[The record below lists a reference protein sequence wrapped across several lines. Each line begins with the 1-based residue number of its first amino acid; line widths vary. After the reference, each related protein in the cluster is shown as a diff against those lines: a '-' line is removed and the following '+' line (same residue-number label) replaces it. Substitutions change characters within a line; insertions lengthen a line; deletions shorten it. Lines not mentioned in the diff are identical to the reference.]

1 MRAVV
6 CENSELSVVDLDDP
20 VPGEGQVL
28 LDVTGCGICGSDLHA
43 RHHADAQ
50 ADVLIE
56 AGYDG
61 FGRAHE
67 QVVFGHEFCG
77 TIADWGPGTAK
88 KQATGT
94 PVVALPL
101 IRKPNGMQ
109 AIGLSASAHGGY
121 AEQVVVE
128 EAFMMPLP
136 NGLAPEVG
144 VLTEPMAVGLH
155 AVNRSEIAKKD
166 AAVVIGCGPV
176 GLAVICMLKARGIDT
191 IVASDFSPGRR
202 ALATACGADVVVDPA
217 TDSPY
222 DALGNR
228 GYTTSMA
235 AAAGT
240 GLKAMKGLQKVPIP
254 WTVLLR
260 GIDKVGMTKPKRP
273 VVFECV
279 GVPGVIEQIIT
290 AAPFN
295 TRVVVAGVCM
305 QLDKFRPAM
314 AINKEIDLR
323 FVVGYGPLEFHD
335 TLRMLAH
342 GKVDAAPVVTGTVGL
357 AGVDA
362 AFSALG
368 DPEQHAKIVIDPRSS
383 ATMPASRLTS
393 SARSSLVRPGRRP
406 SSMSA

>member
-1 MRAVV
+1 MR
-6 CENSELSVVDLDDP
+6 DLR
-20 VPGEGQVL
+20 
-28 LDVTGCGICGSDLHA
+28 IGSA
-43 RHHADAQ
+43 RRHHADAQ
-50 ADVLIE
+50 ADVLVE

-176 GLAVICMLKARGIDT
+176 GLAVICMLKARDRH
-191 IVASDFSPGRR
+191 DRR
-202 ALATACGADVVVDPA
+202 QRLLTRPPPHSQPHAVPTSSSTRLPTRPTTPSATAA
-217 TDSPY
+217 TPP
-222 DALGNR
+222 R
-228 GYTTSMA
+228 WPP
-235 AAAGT
+235 
-240 GLKAMKGLQKVPIP
+240 QP
-254 WTVLLR
+254 
-260 GIDKVGMTKPKRP
+260 
-273 VVFECV
+273 
-279 GVPGVIEQIIT
+279 
-290 AAPFN
+290 
-295 TRVVVAGVCM
+295 
-305 QLDKFRPAM
+305 
-314 AINKEIDLR
+314 
-323 FVVGYGPLEFHD
+323 
-335 TLRMLAH
+335 
-342 GKVDAAPVVTGTVGL
+342 APV
-357 AGVDA
+357 
-362 AFSALG
+362 S
-368 DPEQHAKIVIDPRSS
+368 KR
-383 ATMPASRLTS
+383 
-393 SARSSLVRPGRRP
+393 
-406 SSMSA
+406 